1 MSQALTLEPPRHW
14 GRTAAVFV
22 AGLALALPL
31 LASDRIWPFAVIAA
45 ALLIPALLVRPVWG
59 LYPLL
64 VILTVIPPEH
74 VAGILDYDIL
84 PVDLYMMLYTILW
97 VWHKGI
103 AGQSIRTSPL
113 LFPIVLVVFVRFLSV
128 FATPELIEGSLVSWL
143 RYVEWLLVLLIVVDV
158 ARSPDVIRLLQL
170 FLFVVGA
177 QSLLSIA
184 QASLTV
190 TLGGKV
196 ARGGTL
202 GETGL
207 LLAWLQVYALL
218 IGFSLSHRAPTAGKR
233 LAWWAYTVMIGMGL
247 ISTLGRTAWITT
259 AVALLAYHWL
269 DRTTSLGL
277 KAARAVRDFVTAGV
291 MLGILF
297 SVNHLLL
304 GLALWRAATV
314 TSLGETF
321 AWVERL
327 TLWRVGLEMFVQHPI
342 LGVGTGN
349 YVDLLARM
357 VGAED
362 ARTTHNAIVG
372 VLSETGLVGL
382 VTYLFFASRVVALV
396 RRDLRTHTASPLYPL
411 LLPLGSTIVAMLF
424 ADWLGWTS
432 FTVWSMFFLALFVVL
447 VREAGPGGGHER
459 QS

>member
-1 MSQALTLEPPRHW
+1 
-14 GRTAAVFV
+14 
-22 AGLALALPL
+22 
-31 LASDRIWPFAVIAA
+31 
-45 ALLIPALLVRPVWG
+45 
-59 LYPLL
+59 
-64 VILTVIPPEH
+64 
-74 VAGILDYDIL
+74 
-84 PVDLYMMLYTILW
+84 
-97 VWHKGI
+97 
-103 AGQSIRTSPL
+103 
-113 LFPIVLVVFVRFLSV
+113 
-128 FATPELIEGSLVSWL
+128 
-143 RYVEWLLVLLIVVDV
+143 
-158 ARSPDVIRLLQL
+158 
-170 FLFVVGA
+170 
-177 QSLLSIA
+177 
-184 QASLTV
+184 
-190 TLGGKV
+190 
-196 ARGGTL
+196 
-202 GETGL
+202 
-207 LLAWLQVYALL
+207 
-218 IGFSLSHRAPTAGKR
+218 
-233 LAWWAYTVMIGMGL
+233 
-247 ISTLGRTAWITT
+247 
-259 AVALLAYHWL
+259 
-269 DRTTSLGL
+269 
-277 KAARAVRDFVTAGV
+277 